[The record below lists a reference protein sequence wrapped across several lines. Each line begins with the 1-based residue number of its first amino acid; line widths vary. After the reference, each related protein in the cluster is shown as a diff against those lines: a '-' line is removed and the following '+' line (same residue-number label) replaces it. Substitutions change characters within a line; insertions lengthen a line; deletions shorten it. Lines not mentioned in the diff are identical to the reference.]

1 MTAKGSF
8 SFRLLICLKGPHSFP
23 TSTVDFV
30 SVCDFVF
37 WAERENG
44 RGVGKG
50 GRERGERERECE
62 CVSVSVC
69 VCVFVW
75 VQALR
80 LHFAKKKVAWRG
92 FKRVSGERC
101 WFCWNTN
108 KDIFYDDKEWDDD
121 NSDDDDDRDCES
133 SDDDDND
140 DVEVEVVGGGGCGGG
155 GGGGC
160 QNQRRRKFATLFG
173 LEIGRLL
180 AFETIVFALKRL
192 TMVGICD
199 WTTEMRSKMKH
210 TNSQSRTFKILIFKK
225 RNFWICDKL

>member
-50 GRERGERERECE
+50 GRERGER
-62 CVSVSVC
+62 VWVC
-69 VCVFVW
+69 MGVCVW

-80 LHFAKKKVAWRG
+80 LHFARKKVAWRG

-140 DVEVEVVGGGGCGGG
+140 DVEVEVVGGGGC
-155 GGGGC
+155 

-192 TMVGICD
+192 TMTMVGICD

-210 TNSQSRTFKILIFKK
+210 SNNQSRAFKILIFYW
-225 RNFWICDKL
+225 FYM